1 MTKQAKHGAFAVGLG
16 MGTWSASGVLLEV
29 WFPVVLYQPAD
40 ALVLALQSTATLAA
54 DQTSVQLDA
63 EQLAAMAQ
71 SLKANKM
78 TAAANTAK
86 TMAAA
91 EQDIIFVLLPADVEP
106 ADTASAYLKL
116 HLLSLRHVAPN
127 KLNLN
132 NIFSVLPNVAW
143 TSEGAMLPEELP
155 ARRLAARLA
164 GRRLTVT
171 SLDKFPCMTD
181 YITPPGVRIADT
193 RRVRLGAHLGAD
205 TTVMHEG
212 FVNFNAGTLGVAM
225 VEGRISQGVTLGENS
240 DLGGS
245 ASTLGTLSGGGN
257 IVVSIG
263 RNCLIGAN
271 AGTGIPLGD
280 NCTIEAGLYITAG
293 MRIAVMDKDGNVVDT
308 VKARALAGQSDM
320 LFIRHSSSGRI
331 ECRTNQTA
339 ATLNTSLHAHN

>member
-1 MTKQAKHGAFAVGLG
+1 MTKQAKHEAFAIGLG
-16 MGTWSASGVLLEV
+16 MGTWSASDVLLEA

-40 ALVLALQSTATLAA
+40 ALAFALQSTAALAA
-54 DQTSVQLDA
+54 DQASVQLDA
-63 EQLAAMAQ
+63 EQLKAMVQ

-78 TAAANTAK
+78 AEAANTVEI
-86 TMAAA
+86 MAAA
-91 EQDIIFVLLPADVEP
+91 EKDIIFVLLLADVEP

-116 HLLSLRHVAPN
+116 HLLSLRHVTPN
-127 KLNLN
+127 QLNLN

-143 TSEGAMLPEELP
+143 TNEGAMLPEELP

-164 GRRLTVT
+164 GRQLTVT
-171 SLDKFPCMTD
+171 SLDKFPCMVD
-181 YITPPGVRIADT
+181 YVTPPGVRIADT
-193 RRVRLGAHLGAD
+193 RRIRLGAHLGEG

-212 FVNFNAGTLGVAM
+212 FVNFNAGTLGAAM
-225 VEGRISQGVTLGENS
+225 VEGRISQGVTLGKNS

-257 IVVSIG
+257 IVISIG

-293 MRIAVMDKDGNVVDT
+293 MRIAVMDKDGDGVDT
-308 VKARALAGQSDM
+308 VKARALAGQSNM
-320 LFIRHSSSGRI
+320 LFIRNSSSGRI
-331 ECRTNQTA
+331 ECRTNKTA
-339 ATLNTSLHAHN
+339 ATLNANLHAHN